1 MEIIKKIFPYSFR
14 EKKDVGALIVTIL
27 LHLVVG
33 AIVTALCS
41 IPVVGKFIA
50 VFSGLIDLYLTA
62 GIVFS
67 ILHYA
72 KVIK

>member
-1 MEIIKKIFPYSFR
+1 MEIIKKIFPCSFK

-27 LHLVVG
+27 LHLAVG
-33 AIVTALCS
+33 AVVSALS
-41 IPVVGKFIA
+41 YIPVVGHIIA
-50 VFSGLIDLYLTA
+50 IFSGLVDLYLTA

-72 KVIK
+72 KVVR